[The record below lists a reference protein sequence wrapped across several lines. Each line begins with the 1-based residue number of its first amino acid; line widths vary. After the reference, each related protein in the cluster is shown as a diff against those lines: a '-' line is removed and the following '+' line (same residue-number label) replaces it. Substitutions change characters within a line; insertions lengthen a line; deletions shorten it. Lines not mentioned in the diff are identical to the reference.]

1 MALRV
6 SNPVLTQGSF
16 ERAGRESVGTSQLT
30 IGGVIAKTAYLC
42 GVAGLAAS
50 ITWSR
55 VGGEDPQA
63 VYPWMIGG
71 LIITLVLGLV
81 MAFVPRS
88 VPFLATPY
96 AAAEGLFLG
105 AISALANARYPGIAS
120 TALFLTFGA
129 TAAVLAV
136 WRSGLVRG
144 GGVVMK
150 IVTVSTVA
158 IGLVYLASML
168 FRLFGMGGFDFLFDS
183 SPLGIGVGVF
193 ICVIASLNLVHDFEF
208 IEGRA
213 KEGAP
218 KALEWRAAFGVLV
231 TLVWMYIEFLGL
243 LLKLRRR

>member
-6 SNPVLTQGSF
+6 SNPVLTEGSF
-16 ERAGRESVGTSQLT
+16 ERAARENFGTSRLT
-30 IGGVIAKTAYLC
+30 VAGVIGKTAYLC

-55 VGGEDPQA
+55 VGGVDPQA

-71 LIITLVLGLV
+71 LIATLVLGLI

-105 AISALANARYPGIAS
+105 AISAFANARYPGIAS
-120 TALFLTFGA
+120 TALLLTFGA
-129 TAAVLAV
+129 AVAVLGL

-144 GGVVMK
+144 GGIVMK

-168 FRLFGMGGFDFLFDS
+168 FRLFGMGGFEFLYDS

-213 KEGAP
+213 RDGAP
-218 KALEWRAAFGVLV
+218 KALEWHAAFGVLV
-231 TLVWMYIEFLGL
+231 TLVWMYIEFLRL
-243 LLKLRRR
+243 LMKLRRR